1 MRFKAI
7 VTGICFLGFGLALL
21 GGGYGGYVYLTQPAY
36 EMHFVHTND
45 LHAHLLPFRA
55 EKPVCAYDE
64 KECHGGFAR
73 LFSFIKSY
81 REKYPDAVLL
91 DGGDRFSGTF
101 FYTLHKGADIIRLMN
116 QMNYDAV
123 TLGNHDF
130 DDGLKEIEKMMATIK
145 APVVSANV
153 IFPQT
158 FSSKNLIK
166 SAIVL
171 NKNGVKIGVIG
182 LLTPD
187 IKTETKGGGGIELR
201 PLMQTLQAQISALR
215 KEGVQIIVLLSHTGD
230 ETEERLAKEVTDVDV
245 IIGAH
250 SHTKKFEHFVGKDG
264 QTVLVSSAGY
274 GGENIGAFTAVFNRL
289 GKIVAFKNEAK
300 IVDYTLSPDK
310 KMQTEIDVLRTEL
323 NEITRKPVTFSETP
337 VWAKKPQDT
346 PRISESTNQKYEPCL
361 EECYIGEVLSDALL
375 RTMPSADFAFIN
387 SGAVRAGLPQGDVTV
402 GDLIESFPFD
412 SSIVSVQMTGTEIE
426 NYIKH
431 GLSTFQKGRANG
443 FIQAAGLSYTFDQD
457 YTKSPVIH
465 LSTGAL
471 DSLKTYTVLIPSFL
485 AEGGDGFP
493 VFQDPKEIAPSF
505 RNAVIEVMRQENYK
519 IPSFEKRIQKTKT
532 E

>member
-1 MRFKAI
+1 MRFKTI
-7 VTGICFLGFGLALL
+7 LTGICFLGFGLALL

-36 EMHFVHTND
+36 EIHFVHTND
-45 LHAHLLPFRA
+45 LHAHLVPFRA

-73 LFSFIKSY
+73 LLSFIKAY
-81 REKYPDAVLL
+81 RTKYPDAVLL

-101 FYTLHKGADIIRLMN
+101 FYTLRKGADIIRLMN

-130 DDGLKEIEKMMATIK
+130 DDGLTEIEKMMTIISV
-145 APVVSANV
+145 PVVSANV
-153 IFPQT
+153 IFP
-158 FSSKNLIK
+158 KNFQPKNKIK
-166 SAIVL
+166 PAVIV
-171 NKNGVKIGVIG
+171 KRNGVKIGIIG

-187 IKTETKGGGGIELR
+187 IKTETKGGGGIDLR
-201 PLMQTLQAQISALR
+201 PLTQAVQAQINAFK
-215 KEGVQIIVLLSHTGD
+215 KEGVQMIVLLSHTGD
-230 ETEERLAKEVTDVDV
+230 ETEERLAKEMPDVDI

-250 SHTKKFEHFVGKDG
+250 SHTKKFEHFIGKDG

-289 GKIVAFKNEAK
+289 GKIVAFKNEAEV
-300 IVDYTLSPDK
+300 VDYTLAPDE
-310 KMQTEIDVLRTEL
+310 KMQQQINSLQAEL
-323 NEITRKPVTFSETP
+323 NEVTRKPVTFSETP
-337 VWAKKPQDT
+337 VWAKKPQENQVVS
-346 PRISESTNQKYEPCL
+346 PSNNQKYEPCL

-375 RTMPSADFAFIN
+375 KTTPSADFAFIN

-402 GDLIESFPFD
+402 GDLIEAFPFD
-412 SSIVSVQMTGTEIE
+412 SSVVSVQMTGAEIE
-426 NYIKH
+426 NYLKH

-443 FIQAAGLSYTFDQD
+443 FIQAAGLSYTFFPD
-457 YTKSPVIH
+457 YTKAPVIQ

-493 VFQDPKEIAPSF
+493 VFKTKKEVAPSF
-505 RNAVIEVMRQENYK
+505 RDAVIEVMRQKNYK
-519 IPSFEKRIQKTKT
+519 IPPFEKRIQKAT